1 VVDARLTIVMAD
13 AADAVQR
20 LIDGE
25 PSPESDLPALRL
37 LNELSVLR
45 WYEPMVQ
52 DVDGTPHLDRDV
64 RDVLIQTIDERGP
77 LERRTG
83 T

>member
-1 VVDARLTIVMAD
+1 
-13 AADAVQR
+13 
-20 LIDGE
+20 
-25 PSPESDLPALRL
+25 
-37 LNELSVLR
+37 
-45 WYEPMVQ
+45 MVQ